1 MIITGEHTIVDML
14 LSESIAN
21 PCSIPC
27 CCNTH
32 NFLRCANDRQTSLL
46 CIGPF
51 FLRSCSRVH
60 MLSMHFKDPPRL
72 LISTVHLRTQAII
85 YFLEPLE
92 LFLAIGA
99 LPLQATVQVMTSP
112 DLVLECLL
120 AYQCCLQLSSLPTNI
135 ALCTVT
141 RCHVIHQEE
150 GHKKTNHMAQQSEL
164 LTLISLRTNIKFNAP
179 STKHNC
185 KECKSLEDY
194 LLIWWSKS
202 LVHSSF
208 GNSFSSSSSLAV

>member
-21 PCSIPC
+21 PCSVPC

-46 CIGPF
+46 CTGPF

-72 LISTVHLRTQAII
+72 LISIVHLRTQTII

-135 ALCTVT
+135 ALCTHP
-141 RCHVIHQEE
+141 CYQFC
-150 GHKKTNHMAQQSEL
+150 NH
-164 LTLISLRTNIKFNAP
+164 N
-179 STKHNC
+179 
-185 KECKSLEDY
+185 
-194 LLIWWSKS
+194 
-202 LVHSSF
+202 
-208 GNSFSSSSSLAV
+208 

>member
-1 MIITGEHTIVDML
+1 MCLHKLATICWMESFDCSKYTFQWVNLMIITGEHTIVDML

-21 PCSIPC
+21 PCSVPC

-46 CIGPF
+46 CTGPF

-72 LISTVHLRTQAII
+72 LISIVHLRTQTII

-112 DLVLECLL
+112 
-120 AYQCCLQLSSLPTNI
+120 ANSTHHAWTISFPNTS
-135 ALCTVT
+135 
-141 RCHVIHQEE
+141 
-150 GHKKTNHMAQQSEL
+150 G
-164 LTLISLRTNIKFNAP
+164 SLRTLNCAVNIQF
-179 STKHNC
+179 TKR
-185 KECKSLEDY
+185 
-194 LLIWWSKS
+194 
-202 LVHSSF
+202 
-208 GNSFSSSSSLAV
+208 

>member
-32 NFLRCANDRQTSLL
+32 NFLRRANDRQTSLL
-46 CIGPF
+46 CTGPF

-72 LISTVHLRTQAII
+72 LISIVHLRTQTII

-92 LFLAIGA
+92 LFPAIGA

-112 DLVLECLL
+112 
-120 AYQCCLQLSSLPTNI
+120 ANSTHHAWTISFPNTS
-135 ALCTVT
+135 
-141 RCHVIHQEE
+141 
-150 GHKKTNHMAQQSEL
+150 G
-164 LTLISLRTNIKFNAP
+164 SLRTLNCAVNIQF
-179 STKHNC
+179 TKR
-185 KECKSLEDY
+185 
-194 LLIWWSKS
+194 
-202 LVHSSF
+202 
-208 GNSFSSSSSLAV
+208 